1 MSLKVVL
8 PHFLCSNANEN
19 ELMVECSNIS
29 ELYDAFYKRDTEIVN
44 KIFSENKSFRRN
56 VILVLDGKMVKKSE
70 FDNIKFGEKG
80 VLEILLQLAGG

>member
-8 PHFLCSNANEN
+8 PHFLCADEN
-19 ELMVECSNIS
+19 ELIVECSNVG
-29 ELYDAFYKRDTEIVN
+29 ELYEAFHKKDAEIAN
-44 KIFSENKSFRRN
+44 KIFSEDKSFKRN
-56 VILVLDGKMVKKSE
+56 VILVLNGKLVKKSE